1 MSTLTQM
8 NTWIE
13 PHFIDEIERLADTH
27 GWSRAGAIRVA
38 IATLAAVM
46 SKHEDAP
53 RDADD
58 DVRDLYLRLAR
69 EVPGQLVEVSRS
81 VELLR
86 VGEVR
91 AVRAEG
97 WLIWEDQATGD
108 LIAREESG
116 EQRFGR
122 VVDGKVRVMISPA
135 AASLN

>member
-1 MSTLTQM
+1 MSHLEQM
-8 NTWIE
+8 NVHIE
-13 PHFIDEIERLADTH
+13 PEFIDEIERLTDTY
-27 GWSRAGAIRVA
+27 GWSKVDAIRAA
-38 IATLAAVM
+38 ITTLAAVM

-53 RDADD
+53 RDADE

-69 EVPGQLVEVSRS
+69 EIPGQLVEVSRS
-81 VELLR
+81 VELVR
-86 VGEVR
+86 VGDVP

-97 WLIWEDQATGD
+97 WLLWEDQATGD

-122 VVDGKVRVMISPA
+122 VIEGKVKVMISPA